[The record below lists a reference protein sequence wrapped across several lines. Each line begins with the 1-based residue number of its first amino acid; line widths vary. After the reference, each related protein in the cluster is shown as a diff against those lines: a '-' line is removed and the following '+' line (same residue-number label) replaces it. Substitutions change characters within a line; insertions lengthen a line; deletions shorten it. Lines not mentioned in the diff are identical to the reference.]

1 METGFV
7 GMRIWINNFGEK
19 FAGPL
24 AQGVLDLVFCDP
36 CGRYW
41 TPPCANRAPPG
52 GDPSGK
58 QLRRSPVEVPPKSRR
73 SPVAHKPVGFSA
85 QKRL

>member
-1 METGFV
+1 MYLYIY
-7 GMRIWINNFGEK
+7 MYIYMNKYK

-24 AQGVLDLVFCDP
+24 AQGVLDLVFCVP

-41 TPPCANRAPPG
+41 IPPCAKRAPPG

-73 SPVAHKPVGFSA
+73 SHVGRF
-85 QKRL
+85 QRLKTT